1 MVFYLTSEK
10 NQFCFE
16 FLQEDYLLNKSMVS
30 FFDEEKFLKYIKRD
44 MRNISTIEYFIV
56 DMNIFV
62 SEDVNLEI
70 CLESFLILNPGSAV
84 IVLPFLIEETGEL
97 FGSIE
102 YRDVYVLSS
111 LNDVEAEVHRIIQN
125 RIEYPIEEGN
135 TKVLELK
142 QQEDQQDY
150 KQEGKESLAELK
162 PLIEDADIK
171 GQEEEEI
178 ETSIKET
185 VGKNS
190 PRRIHPDAVFQKAST
205 PIKVAE
211 KQEKIINHDK
221 PNIIRLEELYHL
233 KHTPSARWKC
243 NNVMIGLIGV
253 DRRVGTTTAAI
264 RLANMLHKEGAKIS
278 YVEANDH
285 GHLEKIAKQYE
296 FVPVESYYLKGGVS
310 YFINSYDTTT
320 NFNIYDLGC
329 ISENGERITK
339 LDGIFHK
346 VFLVSGSKA
355 YELDSLHKAMNI
367 MKASNVGLIFNLPG
381 EESKNLIRLYKE
393 EVSFL
398 TELQYAPSWFSGT
411 WEEMLEFFLKEY
423 CLNEKKQNAL

>member
-10 NQFCFE
+10 NQFCFD

-70 CLESFLILNPGSAV
+70 CLESFLILNPGSVV

-111 LNDVEAEVHRIIQN
+111 LNDVEEEVHRIFQSG
-125 RIEYPIEEGN
+125 REYPIEEGN
-135 TKVLELK
+135 TKILELK
-142 QQEDQQDY
+142 QQEDQQNY

-178 ETSIKET
+178 ETSIIET
-185 VGKNS
+185 VDENS
-190 PRRIHPDAVFQKAST
+190 TRRIHPDAVFQKAST

-243 NNVMIGLIGV
+243 NNVMIGLMGV

-264 RLANMLHKEGAKIS
+264 RLANMLHKEGAKTS

-296 FVPVESYYLKGGVS
+296 FVSVESYYLKGGVS

-320 NFNIYDLGC
+320 NFNIYDIGC

-346 VFLVSGSKA
+346 VFLISGSKA
-355 YELDSLHKAMNI
+355 YELDDLHKAMNI

-381 EESKNLIRLYKE
+381 EETKNLIRLYKE